1 MVYLAPST
9 QVFKEEEIFMI
20 DIGEKKP
27 RVSLEE
33 GQAMLKVLL
42 KEVKYGPISIE
53 KAQERMEE
61 ITKDMEY
68 PVNDIKRPIKDNGQE
83 T

>member
-1 MVYLAPST
+1 
-9 QVFKEEEIFMI
+9 MI
-20 DIGEKKP
+20 DVGEKKP

-53 KAQERMEE
+53 KAQKRMEE
-61 ITKDMEY
+61 ITRDMEY
-68 PVNDIKRPIKDNGQE
+68 PVNDIERPIKDNGQK

>member
-1 MVYLAPST
+1 
-9 QVFKEEEIFMI
+9 MI
-20 DIGEKKP
+20 DIEEKKP
-27 RVSLEE
+27 RLTLEE

-53 KAQERMEE
+53 KAQKRMEE

-68 PVNDIKRPIKDNGQE
+68 PVNDTERPIKDNGQE

>member
-1 MVYLAPST
+1 
-9 QVFKEEEIFMI
+9 MI
-20 DIGEKKP
+20 DVGEKKP

-42 KEVKYGPISIE
+42 KEVRYGPISIE
-53 KAQERMEE
+53 KAQERMKE

-68 PVNDIKRPIKDNGQE
+68 PVNDIERPIKDNGQE

>member
-1 MVYLAPST
+1 
-9 QVFKEEEIFMI
+9 MI
-20 DIGEKKP
+20 DVGEKKP

-53 KAQERMEE
+53 KAQKRMEE
-61 ITKDMEY
+61 ITRDMEY
-68 PVNDIKRPIKDNGQE
+68 PVNDIKRPVKDNGQE

>member
-1 MVYLAPST
+1 
-9 QVFKEEEIFMI
+9 MI
-20 DIGEKKP
+20 DVGEKKP

-53 KAQERMEE
+53 KAQKRMEE

-68 PVNDIKRPIKDNGQE
+68 PVNDTKRPIKDNGQE

>member
-1 MVYLAPST
+1 
-9 QVFKEEEIFMI
+9 MI
-20 DIGEKKP
+20 DIEEKKP

-53 KAQERMEE
+53 KAQERMKE

-68 PVNDIKRPIKDNGQE
+68 PVSDVDRPIKDNGQE

>member
-1 MVYLAPST
+1 
-9 QVFKEEEIFMI
+9 MI
-20 DIGEKKP
+20 DVGEKKP

-53 KAQERMEE
+53 KAQERMKE

>member
-1 MVYLAPST
+1 
-9 QVFKEEEIFMI
+9 MI
-20 DIGEKKP
+20 DVGEKKP

-42 KEVKYGPISIE
+42 KEVKYGPISVE
-53 KAQERMEE
+53 KAQKRMEE

>member
-1 MVYLAPST
+1 
-9 QVFKEEEIFMI
+9 MI
-20 DIGEKKP
+20 DVAEKKP

-42 KEVKYGPISIE
+42 KEVKYGPISVE
-53 KAQERMEE
+53 KAQKRMEE

>member
-1 MVYLAPST
+1 
-9 QVFKEEEIFMI
+9 MI
-20 DIGEKKP
+20 DVEENKP

-53 KAQERMEE
+53 KAQKRMEE

-68 PVNDIKRPIKDNGQE
+68 PVNDIERLIKDNGQK

>member
-1 MVYLAPST
+1 
-9 QVFKEEEIFMI
+9 MI
-20 DIGEKKP
+20 DVGEKKP

-53 KAQERMEE
+53 KAQKRMEE
-61 ITKDMEY
+61 ITKDMKY
-68 PVNDIKRPIKDNGQE
+68 PVNDIERPIKDNGQE

>member
-1 MVYLAPST
+1 
-9 QVFKEEEIFMI
+9 MI
-20 DIGEKKP
+20 DVGEKKP

-53 KAQERMEE
+53 KAQKRMEE
-61 ITKDMEY
+61 ITRDMEY